1 MAKVVLITGISSGF
15 GKATAEFLVRHG
27 YLVYGTSRK
36 KNDSGSVVNIINMD
50 ITNTAS
56 VKEGVNGI
64 LNKEGRID
72 ILINNAG
79 MGISGAIEDVTND
92 EAKLQMDTNF
102 YGMVHVIQAVLPAMR
117 KQGNGTII
125 NISSIG
131 GLMGLPFQ
139 GFYAA
144 SKFAVEGMSESLRM
158 ELKQFNI
165 NVVLINPGD
174 FFTNFTSNRQ
184 IISKAG
190 NDSPYEAQF
199 RKTLAVI
206 EKDETGGLRPAKMAQ
221 KIFNILEKK
230 KPCPR
235 YIVST
240 FEQKL
245 AVVLKYIL
253 PDAWFFKILEDH
265 YGIK

>member
-1 MAKVVLITGISSGF
+1 MSKIVLITGVSSGF
-15 GKATAEFLVRHG
+15 GKSTVELLAKNG
-27 YLVYGTSRK
+27 YVVYGTSRK
-36 KNDSGSVVNIINMD
+36 KIEPASGVNIIAMD
-50 ITNTAS
+50 VTNTAS
-56 VKEGVNGI
+56 IHEGVKSI
-64 LNKEGRID
+64 LDKEGRID
-72 ILINNAG
+72 VLINNAG
-79 MGISGAIEDVTND
+79 MGISGAIEDVTPD
-92 EAKLQMDTNF
+92 EARLQMDTNF

-125 NISSIG
+125 NLSSIG

-144 SKFAVEGMSESLRM
+144 SKFAIEGMSESLRM

-174 FFTNFTSNRQ
+174 FFTNFTANRQ

-190 NDSPYEAQF
+190 SDSPYEAQF

-206 EKDETGGLRPAKMAQ
+206 EKDEKGGLPPAKMAQ
-221 KIFNILEKK
+221 KIFKILQKK
-230 KPCPR
+230 KPGSR
-235 YIVST
+235 YIVAT

-253 PDAWFFKILEDH
+253 PDSWFFKILEDH